1 MPLAIFDI
9 DGTLVDSRYMI
20 QAAMERAFIAQ
31 KLTAPSYDQTRTI
44 VGLSLKVAIDRLAP
58 RNISASDLDELV
70 EGYKTAF
77 VQMRQAG
84 EEHEPLYAGASEL
97 LTHLAN
103 SGWTLGIATGKSRRG
118 LDAVMTRENWHDLF
132 ACSYCADDGPGK
144 PHPHMVLE
152 NLRHTGKPSANAV
165 IIGDTHFDMSMGKA
179 AGIHAIGVDWGFHTA
194 SEIAG
199 GGADVMVSTMG
210 ELSAA
215 LGQFKQKRVA

>member
-20 QAAMERAFIAQ
+20 QAAMERAFIAHN
-31 KLTAPSYDQTRTI
+31 LIAPKYDQTRTI
-44 VGLSLKVAIDRLAP
+44 VGLSLKTAIDRLAP
-58 RNISASDLDELV
+58 RDISASDLDDLV

-77 VQMRQAG
+77 MEMRQAG
-84 EEHEPLYAGASEL
+84 EEHEPLYTGASDL
-97 LTHLAN
+97 LVNLAN

-118 LDAVMTRENWHDLF
+118 LDAVMTREDWHDIF

-152 NLRHTGKPSANAV
+152 NLRHTGRTAANAV

-179 AGIHAIGVDWGFHTA
+179 AGVHAIGVDWGFHTA
-194 SEIAG
+194 SEIVS